1 MFTTHRQP
9 WRTHVP
15 SVQKIKKQWT
25 LPTFCTFFTTSDH
38 NVDPHLVVISSLPFS
53 DDCFLLISTMWIRRS
68 PFPSLRCLS
77 LFDFDLWIEIS
88 MCPLG
93 GPATLAFCCIFPFAQ
108 WFCLNFVN
116 SWTNGIMGCVCFS
129 GQHFAQNTLKEIS
142 GDAMGG
148 GASVAPNSSEVRR
161 VDTPRN
167 LNLDTVEWRR
177 YPEY

>member
-1 MFTTHRQP
+1 M
-9 WRTHVP
+9 
-15 SVQKIKKQWT
+15 
-25 LPTFCTFFTTSDH
+25 
-38 NVDPHLVVISSLPFS
+38 
-53 DDCFLLISTMWIRRS
+53 
-68 PFPSLRCLS
+68 
-77 LFDFDLWIEIS
+77 S

-93 GPATLAFCCIFPFAQ
+93 GPATLAFCCIFPVAQ

-161 VDTPRN
+161 VHTSRN
-167 LNLDTVEWRR
+167 LNLDTVE
-177 YPEY
+177 

>member
-1 MFTTHRQP
+1 M
-9 WRTHVP
+9 
-15 SVQKIKKQWT
+15 
-25 LPTFCTFFTTSDH
+25 
-38 NVDPHLVVISSLPFS
+38 VISSLPFS
-53 DDCFLLISTMWIRRS
+53 DDCFLLISTKWIRRS
-68 PFPSLRCLS
+68 SFPSLRHLS
-77 LFDFDLWIEIS
+77 LFDFDLSIEMS

-129 GQHFAQNTLKEIS
+129 GQHFAQKTLKEIS

-161 VDTPRN
+161 VDTSRN
-167 LNLDTVEWRR
+167 LNLDTVE
-177 YPEY
+177 